1 MKDKDFGEML
11 DMFIPRM
18 EFDQFEKKVFDKGAT
33 GGRFKRERMGEVDI
47 SGGRKIQALLS
58 ISLEERIHMIE
69 EKLGMYKNE
78 SEV

>member
-1 MKDKDFGEML
+1 MKDRDLES
-11 DMFIPRM
+11 MFNMFVPKM
-18 EFDQFEKKVFDKGAT
+18 NFDQFEQKVFGGGAT

-69 EKLGMYKNE
+69 EKLGMYKD
-78 SEV
+78 